1 MPSVEVPDIPR
12 ETRLE
17 LPAQR
22 TALIVVDMQN
32 DFVHEDGAL
41 HVPDAAASVPR
52 IRDLLGRAREAGVR
66 VVFTQDW
73 HEEDDPE
80 FDVWPRHVVR
90 GSWGAEIVDG
100 LDPDRADLVVRKPR
114 YDAFYATGLDHALRV
129 WAVTHL
135 LVVGTV
141 ANICVQHT
149 AASGALRW
157 YRVATCEDAISA
169 LDRFDLLA
177 TLRQLTF
184 LYTGQVASSDAVVF
198 RPADGG

>member
-1 MPSVEVPDIPR
+1 MPTVEIPDIPR
-12 ETRLE
+12 EERLE
-17 LPAQR
+17 LPASR

-41 HVPDAAASVPR
+41 YVPDAAATVPAIDGLVR
-52 IRDLLGRAREAGVR
+52 RARDAGAR

-80 FDVWPRHVVR
+80 FDIWPRHVVR
-90 GSWGAEIVDG
+90 GGWGAEIVDG
-100 LDPDRADLVVRKPR
+100 LDPGQADMVVRKPR
-114 YDAFYATGLDHALRV
+114 YDAFYATGLDHYLRV
-129 WAVTHL
+129 WGVTHL

-157 YRVATCEDAISA
+157 YRVAMCEDAVSA
-169 LDRFDLLA
+169 LERFDLLA
-177 TLRQLTF
+177 TLRQMTF
-184 LYTGQVASSDAVVF
+184 LYAGKVATSDAVAFVD
-198 RPADGG
+198 PT